1 MRYSENFQGLFS
13 CQTQVLIKSARVVDA
28 KNLRDEITD
37 VAVKDGKIA
46 AVAAN
51 LDSSEASEVMQAQG
65 LLLLP
70 GLIDSHVHLGISA
83 CGFKMVACL

>member
-1 MRYSENFQGLFS
+1 MSTFDL
-13 CQTQVLIKSARVVDA
+13 LIKSARVVDA
-28 KNLRDEITD
+28 KNLRNEITD

-83 CGFKMVACL
+83 

>member
-1 MRYSENFQGLFS
+1 MSTFDL
-13 CQTQVLIKSARVVDA
+13 LIKSARVVDA

-83 CGFKMVACL
+83 